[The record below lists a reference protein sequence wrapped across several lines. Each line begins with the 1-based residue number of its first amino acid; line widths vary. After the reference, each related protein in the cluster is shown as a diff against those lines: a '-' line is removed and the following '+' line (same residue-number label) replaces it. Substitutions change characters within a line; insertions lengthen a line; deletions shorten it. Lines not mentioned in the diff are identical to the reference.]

1 MTVDLLVRS
10 GGAPLGRLG
19 FPLGRGPSHRR
30 DQAQPHVG
38 SVVLRIWVAA
48 LWAIVLVIFFRLA
61 LQDAHA
67 VSVVPLGALLT
78 TDVEL
83 VGLPAQTVKVGA
95 LSATRAVVAN
105 VVPHFLGQALCDL
118 HARTTEL

>member
-38 SVVLRIWVAA
+38 SVVLRIWVA
-48 LWAIVLVIFFRLA
+48 VVIFFRLA